1 MSEVC
6 NDVCVEPSLQ
16 PLTGE
21 AFYRAS
27 TITTD
32 EARLD
37 ISAKGFWDCRQ
48 ECTFF
53 DVRGYLTPLHFLTGK
68 PHYKPYLYQQQEQ
81 IKRRQYEDRV
91 RQVERALFVPLI
103 FTSGGT
109 SKLTTTALKRLASGI
124 SVARNLPYSVILGW
138 LRCRLGFCQLRS
150 SIMCLRGSRP
160 RHKALVENLPDLACA
175 TARIPLD

>member
-1 MSEVC
+1 MKVC

-21 AFYRAS
+21 TFDRAC

-32 EARLD
+32 ETRLD
-37 ISAKGFWDCRQ
+37 ISAKGFWDCQQ

-53 DVRGYLTPLHFLTGK
+53 DVRVFNPFALSYRQTPLQA
-68 PHYKPYLYQQQEQ
+68 LYQQQEQ
-81 IKRRQYEDRV
+81 MKRRQYEDRV
-91 RQVERALFVPLI
+91 RQVERASFVPLI
-103 FTSGGT
+103 FTTSGGT
-109 SKLTTTALKRLASGI
+109 SKLTTTALKRLAPGF

-138 LRCRLGFCQLRS
+138 LCCRLGFCLLRS

-160 RHKALVENLPDLACA
+160 RRKALVENLPDLACA